1 MEILSCSIAKSYY
14 TKTNTNY
21 YSRSLLLCA
30 VAFFLSLAVFLLGTK
45 NIIQGYTK
53 QLAFASSS
61 NQDSVVNP
69 TSQHPP
75 VVLDDVEAILVTLVG
90 IVAVSVVSL
99 LSDSSFL
106 SPSSIK
112 PPTFTPF
119 NETAF
124 HFLTSNDHASS
135 TAAFFVQRVQPIVAI
150 ALLPIQTVRH
160 ALPILANHLPIRHNQ
175 NTASPLSTEL
185 NSLILAAPFSPPS
198 LDDAALNDDDGVVSQ
213 PRATPEDAG
222 EDAGWI
228 PLYTIA
234 STPLKH
240 KPRLEGS
247 PISSPQRLE
256 KPRFVKLMANKSR
269 IHSPENVKNTGCP

>member
-119 NETAF
+119 NETALHFF
-124 HFLTSNDHASS
+124 HTPTNTLK
-135 TAAFFVQRVQPIVAI
+135 
-150 ALLPIQTVRH
+150 LP
-160 ALPILANHLPIRHNQ
+160 L
-175 NTASPLSTEL
+175 PLS
-185 NSLILAAPFSPPS
+185 
-198 LDDAALNDDDGVVSQ
+198 AL
-213 PRATPEDAG
+213 
-222 EDAGWI
+222 
-228 PLYTIA
+228 
-234 STPLKH
+234 
-240 KPRLEGS
+240 
-247 PISSPQRLE
+247 
-256 KPRFVKLMANKSR
+256 
-269 IHSPENVKNTGCP
+269 